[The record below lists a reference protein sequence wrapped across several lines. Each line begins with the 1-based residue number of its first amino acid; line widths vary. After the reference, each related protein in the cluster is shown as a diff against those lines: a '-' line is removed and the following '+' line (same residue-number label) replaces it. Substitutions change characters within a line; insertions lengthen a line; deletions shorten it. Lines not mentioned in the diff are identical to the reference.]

1 MNEGLQIKVKK
12 YLNESK
18 PNKGNLYESIMTRIT
33 PKIQEIFEEF
43 AEDLIPENDQDAHEE
58 EVKAAVKICV
68 EDIQNNGGTY
78 LDWGETGTMYQNV
91 NSREIAE
98 EVAHKFKNKG
108 YFVYYD
114 LMGMGNSRIAPGT
127 EVCIRIEKR
136 AKVLDPK
143 KNSEFI

>member
-1 MNEGLQIKVKK
+1 
-12 YLNESK
+12 
-18 PNKGNLYESIMTRIT
+18 
-33 PKIQEIFEEF
+33 
-43 AEDLIPENDQDAHEE
+43 
-58 EVKAAVKICV
+58 
-68 EDIQNNGGTY
+68 
-78 LDWGETGTMYQNV
+78 MYQNV

-98 EVAHKFKNKG
+98 EVARKFKNNG